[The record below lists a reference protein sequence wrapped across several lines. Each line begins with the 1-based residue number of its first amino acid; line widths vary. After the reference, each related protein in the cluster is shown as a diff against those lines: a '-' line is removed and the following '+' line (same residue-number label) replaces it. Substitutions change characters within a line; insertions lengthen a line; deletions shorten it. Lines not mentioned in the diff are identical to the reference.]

1 MATPYETIFNRFAQ
15 KITDFHL
22 AEVDDFSLDEMLNS
36 WLKSAIIRTRKCEH
50 DLSLRDDEAQ
60 EFTEDLSDVEIEL
73 LALGMV
79 DAWVTPML
87 NSTELTLQF
96 VGSKEAVRKQIGMA
110 VPAKGAEVVMH
121 AVLQTFAGIDYDWVK
136 PTPKLQLENLEKGD
150 VIAIKGLGK

>member
-1 MATPYETIFNRFAQ
+1 MATPHETIFKRFAQ

-96 VGSKEAVRKQIGMA
+96 VGGKEEKYYSQSQML
-110 VPAKGAEVVMH
+110 AE
-121 AVLQTFAGIDYDWVK
+121 LRNLK
-136 PTPKLQLENLEKGD
+136 KENSLEMNRLHNYYTYTNNPYFND
-150 VIAIKGLGK
+150 